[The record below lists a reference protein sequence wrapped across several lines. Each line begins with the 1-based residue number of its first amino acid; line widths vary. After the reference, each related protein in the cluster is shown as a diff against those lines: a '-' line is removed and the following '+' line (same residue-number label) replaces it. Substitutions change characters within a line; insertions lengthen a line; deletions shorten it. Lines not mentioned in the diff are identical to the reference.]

1 MAKRNK
7 LEPIDIDNLVIQK
20 KHLSISSTKTPSYY
34 VKDKG
39 GVDYVEEGYM
49 RKMLNDY
56 FPVWSW
62 EVIKYEFIGDKA
74 ISVHGR
80 LKIIDSGTPRSFDAV
95 AAHRIAVSKKDGGY
109 VDLGNDLKAAN
120 SDCFKVACNRLCN
133 IADDI
138 YRKAILSSEQLSTI
152 TNYLSLIDDTGK
164 RNQIVSGI
172 ESRKI
177 NPTNYSKTIT
187 RLEELTKD
195 NGGKTD
201 E

>member
-1 MAKRNK
+1 
-7 LEPIDIDNLVIQK
+7 
-20 KHLSISSTKTPSYY
+20 
-34 VKDKG
+34 
-39 GVDYVEEGYM
+39 M

-56 FPVWSW
+56 FPIWSW
-62 EVIKYEFIGDKA
+62 EIIKYEFIGDKA

-80 LKIIDSGTPRSFDAV
+80 LNILDNGVPRSFDAV
-95 AAHRIAVSKKDGGY
+95 AAHRVAISKKDGGY

-138 YRKAILSSEQLSTI
+138 YRKAILNSSQLETI
-152 TNYLSLIDDTGK
+152 THYLSLIDDTGK

-177 NPTNYSKTIT
+177 NPTNYKQTIT

-195 NGGKTD
+195 NGGNN